1 MTLRLITNFAAG
13 NDGDTALFQDTTGA
27 TASTAYGRNGNV
39 SYADVDSIRL
49 KIATLTSIN
58 NVTTLN
64 ATDAFVIYTEYLCTE
79 GSGTIDGKA
88 VSVGN
93 YFVPNTTS
101 LVVPSGMIFETTG
114 NYVYPWIAQWLP
126 TAAQVPLTISLSEMN
141 QSGNTTMEDDM
152 YILNYE
158 VYVDSFS
165 STQAAVV
172 NQQYLVI
179 SGTCVYSGSTYRA
192 GDIFIASSTSN
203 IVIVSA
209 SVALLNATCQNYF
222 IITFNMTQTLFEILP
237 VATLQTHAEINS
249 MLNEIEGLTFACK
262 TGDVSYTLVE
272 GLLAKLESQTIV
284 LLNNN

>member
-27 TASTAYGRNGNV
+27 TASTAYSRNGNIN
-39 SYADVDSIRL
+39 YNNVDAIRL
-49 KIATLTSIN
+49 KIANLTSIN
-58 NVTTLN
+58 NVTTLV
-64 ATDAFVIYTEYLCTE
+64 ATDAMTPYVELICTL

-88 VSVGN
+88 VSVGD

-101 LVVPSGMIFETTG
+101 LVVPSGMEFETTG

-141 QSGNTTMEDDM
+141 QSGNTTMEDSL
-152 YILNYE
+152 YVLNYE

-165 STQAAVV
+165 RTQAAV
-172 NQQYLVI
+172 NGQQYLVI
-179 SGTCVYSGSTYRA
+179 SGTCSYAGSTYRA
-192 GDIFIASSTSN
+192 GDIFIAVSTSN

-222 IITFNMTQTLFEILP
+222 VITYNMTKEIFEILP
-237 VATLQTHAEINS
+237 VATEETHAKINS
-249 MLNEIEGLTFACK
+249 ILKQLNYLSFSDN
-262 TGDVSYTLVE
+262 TGNVSYTYVE
-272 GLLAKLESQTIV
+272 GLLAKLQSEVTY

>member
-27 TASTAYGRNGNV
+27 TASTAYSRNGNIN
-39 SYADVDSIRL
+39 YNNVDAIRL
-49 KIATLTSIN
+49 KIANLTSIN
-58 NVTTLN
+58 NVTTLV
-64 ATDAFVIYTEYLCTE
+64 ATDAMTPYVELICTL

-88 VSVGN
+88 VSVGD

-101 LVVPSGMIFETTG
+101 LVVPSGMEFETTG

-141 QSGNTTMEDDM
+141 QSGNTTMEDSL
-152 YILNYE
+152 YVLNYE

-165 STQAAVV
+165 STQAAV
-172 NQQYLVI
+172 NGQQYLVI
-179 SGTCVYSGSTYRA
+179 SGTCSYAGSTYRA
-192 GDIFIASSTSN
+192 GDVFIAVSTSN

-222 IITFNMTQTLFEILP
+222 VIVYNMTKEIFEILP
-237 VATLQTHAEINS
+237 VATEETHAKINS
-249 MLNEIEGLTFACK
+249 ILNQLNYLSFSDN
-262 TGDVSYTLVE
+262 TGNVSYTYTE
-272 GLLAKLESQTIV
+272 GLLAKLQSEVTY

>member
-13 NDGDTALFQDTTGA
+13 NEGDTAIFKDITGA
-27 TASTAYGRNGNV
+27 TASTAYSRNGNV
-39 SYADVDSIRL
+39 SYADIDSIRL
-49 KIATLTSIN
+49 KIATLSSIN

-64 ATDAFVIYTEYLCTE
+64 ATDAMTPYVEYICTQ

-158 VYVDSFS
+158 VYVNSFS

-237 VATLQTHAEINS
+237 VATPQTNAEINV
-249 MLNEIEGLTFACK
+249 MLNQIEGLTFACK

-272 GLLAKLESQTIV
+272 GLLAKLESQTIL

>member
-1 MTLRLITNFAAG
+1 MTPYVEL
-13 NDGDTALFQDTTGA
+13 
-27 TASTAYGRNGNV
+27 
-39 SYADVDSIRL
+39 
-49 KIATLTSIN
+49 
-58 NVTTLN
+58 
-64 ATDAFVIYTEYLCTE
+64 LCTE

-158 VYVDSFS
+158 VYVNSFS
-165 STQAAVV
+165 STQAAV
-172 NQQYLVI
+172 NGQQYLVQ
-179 SGTCVYSGSTYRA
+179 SGTCTYSGSTYRA

>member
-27 TASTAYGRNGNV
+27 TASTAYSRNGNIN
-39 SYADVDSIRL
+39 YNNVDAIRL
-49 KIATLTSIN
+49 KIANLTSIN
-58 NVTTLN
+58 NVTTLV
-64 ATDAFVIYTEYLCTE
+64 ATDAMTPYVELICTL

-88 VSVGN
+88 VSVGD

-101 LVVPSGMIFETTG
+101 LVVPSGMEFETTG

-141 QSGNTTMEDDM
+141 QSGNTTMEDSL
-152 YILNYE
+152 YVLNYE

-165 STQAAVV
+165 RTQAAV
-172 NQQYLVI
+172 NGQQYLVI
-179 SGTCVYSGSTYRA
+179 SGTCSYAGSTYRA
-192 GDIFIASSTSN
+192 GDVFIAVSTSN

-222 IITFNMTQTLFEILP
+222 VIVYNMTKEIFEILP
-237 VATLQTHAEINS
+237 VATEETHAKINS
-249 MLNEIEGLTFACK
+249 ILNQLNYLSFSDN
-262 TGDVSYTLVE
+262 TGNVSYTYTE
-272 GLLAKLESQTIV
+272 GLLAKLQSEVTY